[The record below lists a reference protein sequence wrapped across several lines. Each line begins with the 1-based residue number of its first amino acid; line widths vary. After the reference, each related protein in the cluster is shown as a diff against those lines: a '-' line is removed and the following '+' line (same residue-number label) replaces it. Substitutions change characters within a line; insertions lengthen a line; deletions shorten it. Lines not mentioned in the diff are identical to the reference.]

1 MKPICQ
7 ARLLVVAVH
16 VKFSKEKSMR
26 EEIEKV
32 IKDLQLCL
40 DDLSKVEAGGY
51 GYKSAAPRARKVLM
65 EASKQL
71 KQVRAKVQEVKKSHE
86 EK

>member
-1 MKPICQ
+1 
-7 ARLLVVAVH
+7 
-16 VKFSKEKSMR
+16 VKSSKEKYMR

-32 IKDLQLCL
+32 ILDLKDILADL
-40 DDLSKVEAGGY
+40 DKVDAGGY

-65 EASKQL
+65 ETSKQL
-71 KQVRAKVQEVKKSHE
+71 KDVRAQVQEVKKSHE

>member
-1 MKPICQ
+1 
-7 ARLLVVAVH
+7 
-16 VKFSKEKSMR
+16 MR

-32 IKDLQLCL
+32 IKDLQMCL
-40 DDLSKVEAGGY
+40 DDLSKIEAGGY

-71 KQVRAKVQEVKKSHE
+71 RDIRTEVQEVKKSHD

>member
-1 MKPICQ
+1 MEK
-7 ARLLVVAVH
+7 LLAAVVHA
-16 VKFSKEKSMR
+16 KSSKEKFMR

-32 IKDLQLCL
+32 IKDLQMCL
-40 DDLSKVEAGGY
+40 DDLSKIDAGGY

-71 KQVRAKVQEVKKSHE
+71 KEVRAKVQEVKKAHE

>member
-1 MKPICQ
+1 
-7 ARLLVVAVH
+7 
-16 VKFSKEKSMR
+16 MR

-32 IKDLQLCL
+32 ILDLKDILADL
-40 DDLSKVEAGGY
+40 DKVDAGGY

-71 KQVRAKVQEVKKSHE
+71 KDVRSQVQEVKKSHE